1 MSFNNVLEHFENFDF
16 EKYLNSVS
24 DNDIL
29 NSLNKT
35 KLNNYD
41 LLNLLSDNAIKYLE
55 PIARK
60 ANKLT
65 HQYFGKAILL
75 YAPIYISNYCQN
87 VCLYCGFNSRN
98 KINRAKLS
106 LHEIEVEAVALKSTG
121 IEHVLLLTGEDCK
134 RSGFEYIKKA
144 VQILKKH
151 FHSVSIEIYPMETDE
166 YSELKTEGVDGL
178 TIYQEVYDKEI
189 YKKVHLG
196 GKKRN
201 YQFRLDTPERGAAA
215 GIRTVNIGALFGLG
229 NIASEAFFTAL
240 HAKYLS
246 DKYLNTEFGVSFPR
260 INTEGTNFSII
271 NNVEDKKFIQM
282 IIAMRLFLPKV
293 GITVSTRESSSLRDK
308 IIHLGATKL
317 SAGSSTTVGGY
328 TEINN
333 SDQQFDITDTRSV
346 DEVSEMLK
354 KNNFQPI
361 FKDWEQI

>member
-1 MSFNNVLEHFENFDF
+1 MSFNNVLKHFDNFNF

-24 DNDIL
+24 DNDII
-29 NSLNKT
+29 NSLRKT
-35 KLNNYD
+35 KLDNYD
-41 LLNLLSDNAIKYLE
+41 LLNLLSDNAVKYLE

-60 ANKLT
+60 ANRLT
-65 HQYFGKAILL
+65 HQYFGRAILL

-87 VCLYCGFNSRN
+87 VCLYCGFNSKN
-98 KINRAKLS
+98 KINRAMLN
-106 LHEIEVEAVALKSTG
+106 LHQIEEEAVKLKSTG

-134 RSGFEYIKKA
+134 KSGFEYIRGA

-166 YSELKTEGVDGL
+166 YSILKADGVEGL

-189 YKKVHLG
+189 YDKVHLG
-196 GKKRN
+196 GKKKN
-201 YQFRLDTPERGAAA
+201 YQYRLDTPERGAMA
-215 GIRTVNIGALFGLG
+215 GLRTINIGALFGLG
-229 NIASEAFFTAL
+229 NVISEAFFTAL

-246 DKYLNTEFGVSFPR
+246 DKYLNSEFSVSFPR
-260 INTEGTNFSII
+260 INTEGTDFSII
-271 NNVEDKKFIQM
+271 NKVEDKKFIQM
-282 IIAMRLFLPKV
+282 IIAMRLFIPKI
-293 GITVSTRESSSLRDK
+293 GITVSTRESSRLRDK

-328 TEINN
+328 THIN
-333 SDQQFDITDTRSV
+333 DFDITDSRSV

-354 KNNFQPI
+354 ENNFQPI